1 MRHDGESAGNEAS
14 GSMLARAGYALAGT
28 LVAVLA
34 AWLLSLIVPSAH
46 SGFLELFAFVAA
58 MSAVLMLWA
67 AFKPSRGSSGS
78 VALEALVV
86 FATMMLVQVASDFL
100 RSPSMFGYSSPL
112 VWFWGYAMFMVYSG
126 LGLALPAAWALGSSV
141 RWARRSWGWV
151 AGEAAFV
158 LVAGA
163 LASAG
168 VLDLSSSLLGFAFQG
183 LVFVAA
189 ALAAAGAVQRIV
201 CELVWRSRGERAG
214 DQPPRPHA
222 RPTARPAA
230 RPDVAPRGKLRTAC
244 IAVLVVSVAVSVAA
258 LAFFLACR
266 QYAFSQGLALRNVV
280 YDVPTF
286 CVLATCF
293 VAIPFAAIGAAAGPS
308 KDYRI
313 AGYAVLCALA
323 LLPVMLCQLG
333 PPGRSRGNRA
343 ARRNDRGGDARVV
356 GQAARALCRTRR
368 APVHAPAARS
378 KRSCGRPKRRI
389 RFRASSRGTR
399 YHTTGTIASID
410 EEAQTLELAVTD
422 STEYLAVGERVT
434 VECAMAEHF
443 DVPFDEL
450 AVGETVQI
458 RSTEACADRVIV
470 AQKVFVE
477 ISEYYRSE
485 GGPERSLDDILASYD
500 CPYAITGTV
509 TSAVGEGGFSFRVDD
524 GGGFVENGTELHVS
538 EAFVERRLYGMKGLQ
553 WGMDGVIIGFSDLP
567 AEGVLR
573 AKVIV
578 GNDDTSS
585 DYWENMPAA

>member
-34 AWLLSLIVPSAH
+34 AWLLSLVVPSAH
-46 SGFLELFAFVAA
+46 PGFLELFAFVAS

-86 FATMMLVQVASDFL
+86 FATMMLVQAASDFL
-100 RSPSMFGYSSPL
+100 RSPSLFGYSSPL
-112 VWFWGYAMFMVYSG
+112 VWFWGYAIFMVYSG
-126 LGLALPAAWALGSSV
+126 LGLALPVAWALGSSV

-158 LVAGA
+158 LAAGA

-168 VLDLSSSLLGFAFQG
+168 MLDLSSSLLGFAFQG

-189 ALAAAGAVQRIV
+189 TLAAAGAVQRIV

-222 RPTARPAA
+222 RPTVRPAA

-244 IAVLVVSVAVSVAA
+244 IAVLVVSVAVSVLS
-258 LAFFLACR
+258 LAFFFICYKQAMT
-266 QYAFSQGLALRNVV
+266 QGLVMRNVV

-293 VAIPFAAIGAAAGPS
+293 VAIPFAAIGAAAGPG

-313 AGYAVLCALA
+313 AGYAVLCALV
-323 LLPVMLCQLG
+323 LLPVMLFSSARLDVPEETELPDGTIEVVTPVWLDKPRVQHAVPEG
-333 PPGRSRGNRA
+333 PLFMRLLPDASEA
-343 ARRNDRGGDARVV
+343 A
-356 GQAARALCRTRR
+356 
-368 APVHAPAARS
+368 APEVEEPLPREQS
-378 KRSCGRPKRRI
+378 GYSYR
-389 RFRASSRGTR
+389 
-399 YHTTGTIASID
+399 TTGTIASID
-410 EEAQTLELAVTD
+410 AEARTLELAVTD
-422 STEYLAVGERVT
+422 STEYLAVGDRVT
-434 VECAMAEHF
+434 VECATAEHF

-458 RSTEACADRVIV
+458 RSTEACADGVVV

-477 ISEYYRSE
+477 ISEYYRPE

-553 WGMDGVIIGFSDLP
+553 WGMDGVVIGFSDLP

>member
-189 ALAAAGAVQRIV
+189 ALAAAGA
-201 CELVWRSRGERAG
+201 
-214 DQPPRPHA
+214 
-222 RPTARPAA
+222 
-230 RPDVAPRGKLRTAC
+230 
-244 IAVLVVSVAVSVAA
+244 
-258 LAFFLACR
+258 
-266 QYAFSQGLALRNVV
+266 
-280 YDVPTF
+280 
-286 CVLATCF
+286 
-293 VAIPFAAIGAAAGPS
+293 AAA
-308 KDYRI
+308 
-313 AGYAVLCALA
+313 
-323 LLPVMLCQLG
+323 
-333 PPGRSRGNRA
+333 
-343 ARRNDRGGDARVV
+343 
-356 GQAARALCRTRR
+356 
-368 APVHAPAARS
+368 HA
-378 KRSCGRPKRRI
+378 
-389 RFRASSRGTR
+389 T
-399 YHTTGTIASID
+399 
-410 EEAQTLELAVTD
+410 
-422 STEYLAVGERVT
+422 
-434 VECAMAEHF
+434 
-443 DVPFDEL
+443 
-450 AVGETVQI
+450 
-458 RSTEACADRVIV
+458 
-470 AQKVFVE
+470 
-477 ISEYYRSE
+477 
-485 GGPERSLDDILASYD
+485 
-500 CPYAITGTV
+500 
-509 TSAVGEGGFSFRVDD
+509 
-524 GGGFVENGTELHVS
+524 
-538 EAFVERRLYGMKGLQ
+538 
-553 WGMDGVIIGFSDLP
+553 
-567 AEGVLR
+567 
-573 AKVIV
+573 
-578 GNDDTSS
+578 
-585 DYWENMPAA
+585 

>member
-293 VAIPFAAIGAAAGPS
+293 VAIPFAAKGAAAGPS

-313 AGYAVLCALA
+313 AGYAVLCALV
-323 LLPVMLCQLG
+323 LLPVMLFSSARLDVPEETELPDGTIEVVTPVWLDKPRVRYAVPEG
-333 PPGRSRGNRA
+333 PLFMRLLPEASEA
-343 ARRNDRGGDARVV
+343 AVPEAEDPLPREQSG
-356 GQAARALCRTRR
+356 
-368 APVHAPAARS
+368 HS
-378 KRSCGRPKRRI
+378 
-389 RFRASSRGTR
+389 

-553 WGMDGVIIGFSDLP
+553 WGMDGVVIGFSDLP

>member
-1 MRHDGESAGNEAS
+1 MRHDGESAGNEAR
-14 GSMLARAGYALAGT
+14 GSALARVGYALAGA

-34 AWLLSLIVPSAH
+34 AWLLSLAVPSAH
-46 SGFLELFAFVAA
+46 PGFLELFAFVAA

-67 AFKPSRGSSGS
+67 AFKPSRGTARS

-86 FATMMLVQVASDFL
+86 FATMMLVQMGSDFL

-112 VWFWGYAMFMVYSG
+112 VWLWSYLIFMLFSG
-126 LGLALPAAWALGSSV
+126 LGLALPAAWALGSSE

-151 AGEAAFV
+151 AGEAVFV
-158 LVAGA
+158 LLAGA

-168 VLDLSSSLLGFAFQG
+168 MLDLSSSLVGFAIQG
-183 LVFVAA
+183 LVFVAT
-189 ALAAAGAVQRIV
+189 ALAAAGAVQRLV

-214 DQPPRPHA
+214 EPLSPSTTRSAVRSDA
-222 RPTARPAA
+222 
-230 RPDVAPRGKLRTAC
+230 APRSKLHTAC
-244 IAVLVVSVAVSVAA
+244 IVVLVVSAGVSVAA
-258 LAFFLACR
+258 LAFFFVCHKQA
-266 QYAFSQGLALRNVV
+266 AAQGLALRNVV
-280 YDVPTF
+280 YDVPTV

-308 KDYRI
+308 KDYRV
-313 AGYAVLCALA
+313 AGCAALCALV
-323 LLPVMLCQLG
+323 LLPTALFSTVRLAPPEETELDDGRIEVVTPVWLDKPRVQYAIPEGLFFMRML
-333 PPGRSRGNRA
+333 PDASEA
-343 ARRNDRGGDARVV
+343 AVPEAEEPLPREQSGY
-356 GQAARALCRTRR
+356 
-368 APVHAPAARS
+368 S
-378 KRSCGRPKRRI
+378 
-389 RFRASSRGTR
+389 

-410 EEAQTLELAVTD
+410 AGAQTLELAATD
-422 STEYLAVGERVT
+422 STEDLATGERVT
-434 VECAMAEHF
+434 VECATAEHF

-450 AVGETVQI
+450 EVGTSVQI
-458 RSTEACADRVIV
+458 RSIEACADGVIV
-470 AQKVFVE
+470 AQKVF
-477 ISEYYRSE
+477 
-485 GGPERSLDDILASYD
+485 GPLASSVSDQVVSDSLDDILASYD

-524 GGGFVENGTELHVS
+524 GGGFIENGTELRVS

-585 DYWENMPAA
+585 DYWENMEIVN